1 MDTSSVQS
9 LAAQIQSNKG
19 LLFEESFS
27 SWKDFYRNPQ
37 VAFSKILHALE
48 VEPKSLK
55 RKLRP
60 EAGSGESGFVMEGG
74 VVEADVAV
82 IEGIA
87 VVPKSDEEVQEHTE
101 LVLKEDQPPKVAPG
115 D

>member
-1 MDTSSVQS
+1 VLIEDSYT
-9 LAAQIQSNKG
+9 
-19 LLFEESFS
+19 
-27 SWKDFYRNPQ
+27 SWKDFYSKPNK
-37 VAFSKILHALE
+37 AFSKIMQALG
-48 VEPKSLK
+48 VEPKTLK
-55 RKLRP
+55 RKRLPKP
-60 EAGSGESGFVMEGG
+60 ESTDGGFVMEGG

-87 VVPKSDEEVQEHTE
+87 VDPSSDEEVSQHTE